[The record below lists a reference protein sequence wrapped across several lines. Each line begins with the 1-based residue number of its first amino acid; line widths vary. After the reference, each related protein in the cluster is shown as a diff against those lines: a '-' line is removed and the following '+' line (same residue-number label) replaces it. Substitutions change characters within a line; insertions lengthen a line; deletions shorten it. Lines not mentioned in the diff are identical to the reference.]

1 LHSKSTEIIGVVVG
15 LIGKI
20 IGNEHA
26 AAAGAWS
33 YVRSVAA
40 EG

>member
-1 LHSKSTEIIGVVVG
+1 LKSTEIIGVVVS

-20 IGNEHA
+20 IGNEHVA
-26 AAAGAWS
+26 VGGACS

-40 EG
+40 EE